1 MNTTSNTAPLTGPVP
16 GTSGAGAAD
25 APLYDV
31 VVVGGGPAGAT
42 AAYEL
47 AGAGHRV
54 LLLDRAG
61 RIKPCGGAVPPQM
74 LKDFDVPRDVLE
86 AEVDSA
92 RMISPSA
99 RAVDMPIEIGYVG
112 MVDRGSFDEWLRAR
126 AAAGGATRVTG
137 SFTALGDSDGES
149 VVVEYR
155 EGRKSANA
163 VGRDGGTDGH
173 VADGAVRR
181 VRARFVIGADG
192 AKSKVG
198 RAAVKGADK
207 LRSVFAYH
215 EIVEAPGAGGAEA
228 AGSGAAAPDFD
239 PVRCDVV
246 YDGAL
251 SPDFY
256 SWVFPHGKVV
266 SIGTGTAHQGFGMR
280 GAVTE
285 LRRRSGL
292 AEART
297 IRTEGAP
304 IPMKPLKRWDDGKH
318 VLLAGDA
325 AGCVAPSSGEGI
337 YYAMYGGR
345 IAAATVADALATGD
359 ARVLRQAR
367 KRFLKKH
374 GLVFF
379 VLGIMQRFWYTNDKR
394 RERFVTMCDDADVQR
409 LTWESYLNKKI
420 VRKDPLAHLKIFVKD
435 CGHLV
440 GIGSPTR

>member
-1 MNTTSNTAPLTGPVP
+1 MSTSTEDGR
-16 GTSGAGAAD
+16 SGL
-25 APLYDV
+25 PLYDV

-42 AAYEL
+42 AAHEL
-47 AGAGHRV
+47 AATGQAV

-74 LKDFDVPRDVLE
+74 LKDFDVPREVLE

-92 RMISPSA
+92 RMISPSG
-99 RAVDMPIEIGYVG
+99 RAVDMPIEIGFVG

-126 AAAGGATRVTG
+126 AAAGGATRATG
-137 SFTALGDSDGES
+137 SFTAFGESDGES

-155 EGRKSANA
+155 EGRKSASA
-163 VGRDGGTDGH
+163 EGRDGGTRED
-173 VADGAVRR
+173 VAAGALRR
-181 VRARFVIGADG
+181 VRARYVIGADG
-192 AKSKVG
+192 AKSRVG
-198 RAAVKGADK
+198 RAAVAGAEK
-207 LRSVFAYH
+207 LQSVFAYH
-215 EIVEAPGAGGAEA
+215 EIVEAPGADN
-228 AGSGAAAPDFD
+228 PNVD

-246 YDGAL
+246 YDGAM

-256 SWVFPHGKVV
+256 SWVFPHGRTISV
-266 SIGTGTAHQGFGMR
+266 GTGTAHQGFGIR

-285 LRRRSGL
+285 LRRRTGL
-292 AEART
+292 EHART

-304 IPMKPLKRWDDGKH
+304 IPMKPLKRWDDGRH

-337 YYAMYGGR
+337 YYAMDCGR
-345 IAAATVADALATGD
+345 IAAATVGEALAAND
-359 ARVLRQAR
+359 ARVLRKAR
-367 KRFLKKH
+367 RRFLKKN
-374 GLVFF
+374 GLVFL
-379 VLGIMQRFWYTNDKR
+379 VLGVMQRFWYNSDKR

-420 VRKDPLAHLKIFVKD
+420 VRKDPLAHLRIFFKD

>member
-1 MNTTSNTAPLTGPVP
+1 MQNEPAASSAPGAPL
-16 GTSGAGAAD
+16 AD

-42 AAYEL
+42 AAHEL
-47 AGAGHRV
+47 VERGHSV

-86 AEVDSA
+86 AEVESA

-126 AAAGGATRVTG
+126 AARAGATRATG
-137 SFTALGDSDGES
+137 TFTALGDSDGAS

-155 EGRKSANA
+155 EGRKSAGA
-163 VGRDGGTDGH
+163 EGRDGGTSES
-173 VADGAVRR
+173 VAGGASRC
-181 VRARFVIGADG
+181 VRARYVIGADG

-198 RAAVKGADK
+198 RAAVKGADR

-215 EIVEAPGAGGAEA
+215 EIVEAPGADH
-228 AGSGAAAPDFD
+228 PDVD

-266 SIGTGTAHQGFGMR
+266 SVGTGTARQGFGIR

-285 LRRRSGL
+285 LRRRTGL
-292 AEART
+292 EDART

-304 IPMKPLKRWDDGKH
+304 IPMKPLRRWDDGRH

-337 YYAMYGGR
+337 YYAMYCGR
-345 IAAATVADALATGD
+345 IAAETVGEALATAD
-359 ARVLRQAR
+359 ARVLRKAR

-374 GLVFF
+374 GLVFL
-379 VLGIMQRFWYTNDKR
+379 VLGIMQRFWYTSDKR

-440 GIGSPTR
+440 GLGSPTR

>member
-1 MNTTSNTAPLTGPVP
+1 MQDGRTRAVAPTGPDT
-16 GTSGAGAAD
+16 GTHGDPAAM
-25 APLYDV
+25 PRYDV

-42 AAYEL
+42 AAHEL
-47 AGAGHRV
+47 AAGGQRV

-86 AEVDSA
+86 AEIDSA

-99 RAVDMPIEIGYVG
+99 RTVDMPIGIGYVG

-126 AAAGGATRVTG
+126 AATAGATRATG
-137 SFTALGDSDGES
+137 SFTALGDANADGI
-149 VVVEYR
+149 VLEYR
-155 EGRKSANA
+155 EGRKSEGAE
-163 VGRDGGTDGH
+163 GRDGGTHEPLARGEL
-173 VADGAVRR
+173 RR
-181 VRARFVIGADG
+181 VRARYVIGADG
-192 AKSKVG
+192 AKSRVG
-198 RAAVKGADK
+198 RTAVKGADRLK
-207 LRSVFAYH
+207 SVFAYH
-215 EIVEAPGAGGAEA
+215 EIVEAPEGRDE
-228 AGSGAAAPDFD
+228 SFD

-246 YDGAL
+246 YDGEL

-266 SIGTGTAHQGFGMR
+266 SVGTGTAHQGFGIR

-285 LRRRSGL
+285 LRRRTGL
-292 AEART
+292 ERART

-304 IPMKPLKRWDDGKH
+304 IPMKPLKRWDDGRH

-337 YYAMYGGR
+337 YYAMYCGR
-345 IAAATVADALATGD
+345 IAAATVAEALATGD
-359 ARVLRQAR
+359 ARVLGKAR

-374 GLVFF
+374 GLVFL
-379 VLGIMQRFWYTNDKR
+379 VLGIMQRFWYSSDKR

-409 LTWESYLNKKI
+409 LTWESYLHKKI

>member
-1 MNTTSNTAPLTGPVP
+1 MSTAMHTPATDASDDTT
-16 GTSGAGAAD
+16 
-25 APLYDV
+25 PLYDV
-31 VVVGGGPAGAT
+31 VVIGGGPAGAT
-42 AAYEL
+42 AAHEL
-47 AGAGHRV
+47 AGSGHRV

-126 AAAGGATRVTG
+126 AADGGATRATG
-137 SFTALGDSDGES
+137 SFTALGESDGRS

-155 EGRKSANA
+155 EGRKSASA
-163 VGRDGGTDGH
+163 EGRDGGTAES
-173 VADGAVRR
+173 VANGALRR
-181 VRARFVIGADG
+181 VRARYVIGADG
-192 AKSKVG
+192 AKSRVG
-198 RAAVKGADK
+198 RLAVKGADK

-215 EIVEAPGAGGAEA
+215 EIVEAPVAVPPGTDPA
-228 AGSGAAAPDFD
+228 SVPDVD

-266 SIGTGTAHQGFGMR
+266 SVGTGTAHQGFGMR

-285 LRRRSGL
+285 LRRRIGL
-292 AEART
+292 DKART

-304 IPMKPLKRWDDGKH
+304 IPMKPLRRWDDGKH

-337 YYAMYGGR
+337 YYAMYCGR
-345 IAAATVADALATGD
+345 IAAETVGEALASGD

-367 KRFLKKH
+367 KRFLRKH
-374 GLVFF
+374 GLVFL
-379 VLGIMQRFWYTNDKR
+379 VLGVMQRFWYTSDKR